1 MENAN
6 LKELQEANKKLYASM
21 KAFQIAAEES
31 GSLVFAYDTRAQT
44 IFVDEQT
51 AKKFGV
57 REIQHGVPYDMIK
70 LGVVSE
76 DTQAEYLRLHEAMI
90 RGEKEARGVVKL
102 IQADGTQA
110 VQDLKFQA
118 ILDKKGIST
127 GIAVGVYRDITER
140 YVRGSE
146 EERYRQVVFGLERY
160 NFHYDSRT
168 DLLEVFAPPVQG
180 MGGEFRYEYPDFWAK
195 LRKGEICSRG
205 DLLVLEDLF
214 IHGSPKPVQV
224 ELYSVKTK
232 EKRWYAMAANVTESK
247 EKGRQVFGLI
257 SDITDIKEKERSYE
271 KLQRVLRG
279 MRDDYKG
286 IFEIDLNSDTFLVL
300 YDETGDADFI
310 SEEGCYSH
318 MVSLTA
324 EKLVAPE
331 FREDFEQIAGIEYL
345 KSALK
350 EEQRIELEYRT
361 NMENGAW
368 RRNTYQVVE
377 YKDGC
382 PYMVVMYHSD
392 IDKLKTKLLTQQQA
406 IQAAYE
412 YAESANAAK
421 TDFLSRMSH
430 DIRTPI
436 NAIIGMT
443 AIAGNNLDNPDRVGE
458 CLGKISS
465 ASKHLLSLINEVLD
479 MTKIESGAV
488 ELQEEKF
495 NLADLIENM
504 INMVLPQIKE
514 HDHQLEVSIGSLKHE
529 WVVGDSLRIQQAF
542 VNLISNAV
550 KYTPDGGKIEV
561 SIKERFSHSQN
572 FGEYEF
578 CFEDNGIGMSEEFQ
592 QVLFEPFSRAEDS
605 RVSKVTGTGLG
616 MSITRNLIRM
626 MDGEIQ
632 VDSQLNKGT
641 RFIVTIHLKLEDD
654 GTEVPKEL
662 QNLPVL
668 VVDDDEDTCESTCIL
683 LKDMGMKG
691 ECCLSG
697 RKAVDLIKERRQR
710 GEDYFAVLLDWKM
723 PGMDGVTTAR
733 EIGKTVGEDVPII
746 FLTAYDWSEI
756 ETEAKTVK
764 VDRFLSKPLFKSR
777 LINSFKELLAPGQE
791 RDNGIAGFSADAAFF
806 NKRVLLA
813 EDNEL
818 NAENATEL
826 LEMLEIAVDWVE
838 NGKKAVEAVENSKE
852 GYYDLILM
860 DVQMP
865 VLDGYGATHAIRK
878 LNRKDTR
885 RIPIVAM
892 TANAFA
898 EDVNN
903 ALSAGMT
910 EHIAKPVDLKQLE
923 KMLKRYLCRQA

>member
-6 LKELQEANKKLYASM
+6 LKELQEVNKKLYASM

-31 GSLVFAYDTRAQT
+31 GSLVFTYDTQTQT

-51 AKKFGV
+51 ARQFGV
-57 REIQHGVPYDMIK
+57 REIQQGVPYEMLKMGI
-70 LGVVSE
+70 VSE

-90 RGEKEARGVVKL
+90 RGAKEARGVVKL
-102 IQADGTQA
+102 IQADGTET
-110 VQDLKFQA
+110 VQELKFRS
-118 ILDKKGIST
+118 ILDAKGIPT

-140 YVRGSE
+140 YAKELE
-146 EERYRQVVFGLERY
+146 EERYRQIVFALERY

-168 DLLEVFAPPVQG
+168 DLLVVFAPSGQG
-180 MGGEFRYEYPDFWAK
+180 EAGEARYEHPGFLAK

-205 DLLVLEDLF
+205 DLLVLEELF
-214 IHGSPKPVQV
+214 IHGSQKPVQV
-224 ELYSVKTK
+224 ELFSVKTK
-232 EKRWYAMAANVTESK
+232 EKRWYAMTANVTESK

-257 SDITDIKEKERSYE
+257 SDITDIKEKERSYQ
-271 KLQRVLRG
+271 KLERVLRG
-279 MRDDYKG
+279 MRNDYKG
-286 IFEIDLNSDTFLVL
+286 IFEIDLQSDTFLVL
-300 YDETGDADFI
+300 YDELEDTSFVPK
-310 SEEGCYSH
+310 EGCYSQ
-318 MVSLTA
+318 MISLTA

-331 FREDFEQIAGIEYL
+331 FRESFEQMTGIEYL

-350 EEQRIELEYRT
+350 EEQHIELEYRT

-377 YKDGC
+377 YKDGK

-458 CLGKISS
+458 CLGKISA

-504 INMVLPQIKE
+504 ITMVLPQIKQ
-514 HDHQLEVSIGSLKHE
+514 HNHQLEVSIGNLKHE

-550 KYTPDGGKIEV
+550 KYTPDGGRIEV
-561 SIKERFSHSQN
+561 SIKERSSHSQN

-578 CFEDNGIGMSEEFQ
+578 CFEDNGIGMSKEFQ
-592 QVLFEPFSRAEDS
+592 EVLFEPFSRAEDS

-641 RFIVTIHLKLEDD
+641 RFIVTIHLKLEED
-654 GTEVPKEL
+654 GTEIQEEL
-662 QNLPVL
+662 ENLPVL
-668 VVDDDEDTCESTCIL
+668 VVDDDESTCESTCIL
-683 LKDMGMKG
+683 LKDIGMIG
-691 ECCLSG
+691 ESCLSG
-697 RKAVDLIKERRQR
+697 REAVELVRERRQR

-733 EIGKTVGEDVPII
+733 EIGKVVGQDVPII

-756 ETEAKTVK
+756 ETEAETVG

-777 LINSFKELLAPGQE
+777 LVNSFKGLINPAQE
-791 RDNGIAGFSADAAFF
+791 KDNGIDGFSEDVTFS
-806 NKRVLLA
+806 NKRILLA

-818 NAENATEL
+818 NAEIATEL
-826 LEMLEIAVDWVE
+826 LEMLEISVDWVE
-838 NGKKAVEAVENSKE
+838 NGREAVETVENSEE

-865 VLDGYGATHAIRK
+865 VLDGYGATSTIRK
-878 LNRKDTR
+878 LNRKDAKK
-885 RIPIVAM
+885 IPIVAM

-898 EDVNN
+898 EDVND
-903 ALSAGMT
+903 ALNAGMT

-923 KMLKRYLCRQA
+923 KVLRRYLCRQG

>member
-6 LKELQEANKKLYASM
+6 LKELQEVNKKLYVSM

-31 GSLVFAYDTRAQT
+31 ESLIFTYDTQAQA

-51 AKKFGV
+51 AKDFGV
-57 REIQHGVPYDMIK
+57 REVQYGVPYDMVK

-90 RGEKEARGVVKL
+90 NGEKEARGVVKL
-102 IQADGTQA
+102 IRADGTQA
-110 VQDLKFQA
+110 VQDLKFRA
-118 ILDKKGIST
+118 ILDEKGIPT

-140 YVRGSE
+140 YARELE
-146 EERYRQVVFGLERY
+146 EERYRQVVFALERY
-160 NFHYDSRT
+160 NFHYDSRR
-168 DLLEVFAPPVQG
+168 DLLVVFAPPGQTAE
-180 MGGEFRYEYPDFWAK
+180 GELKFEHPDFFAK

-205 DLLVLEDLF
+205 DLLVLEELF
-214 IHGSPKPVQV
+214 IHGSQKSVQV

-232 EKRWYAMAANVTESK
+232 EKRWYAMTANVTESK
-247 EKGRQVFGLI
+247 EKGRQVFGLL
-257 SDITDIKEKERSYE
+257 SDITDIKEKEHSYQ
-271 KLQRVLRG
+271 KLQRILRG

-286 IFEIDLNSDTFLVL
+286 IYEINLLSDTFLIL
-300 YDETGDADFI
+300 YDESGDVD
-310 SEEGCYSH
+310 SMPKEMCYSD
-318 MVSLTA
+318 MICLTA

-331 FREDFEQIAGIEYL
+331 FKESYKQMTDIENL
-345 KSALK
+345 KSVLK
-350 EEQRIELEYRT
+350 EEPRIELEFQT
-361 NMENGAW
+361 TMENGVW
-368 RRNTYQVVE
+368 RRNTYQVVK
-377 YKDGC
+377 YKDGH

-443 AIAGNNLDNPDRVGE
+443 AIAGNNLENPDRVGE

-495 NLADLIENM
+495 NLADLIDNM
-504 INMVLPQIKE
+504 INMVLPQIKQHNHE
-514 HDHQLEVSIGSLKHE
+514 LEVSIGNLKHE

-550 KYTPDGGKIEV
+550 KYTPDGGKIGV
-561 SIKERFSHSQN
+561 SIKERSSHSQN

-578 CFEDNGIGMSEEFQ
+578 CFEDNGIGMSKEFQ
-592 QVLFEPFSRAEDS
+592 KVLFEPFSRAEDS

-641 RFIVTIHLKLEDD
+641 RFIVTIHLKLEDE
-654 GTEVPKEL
+654 GTEAQEEL
-662 QNLPVL
+662 KNLPVL
-668 VVDDDEDTCESTCIL
+668 VVDDDESTCESTCIL
-683 LKDMGMKG
+683 LKDIGMNG
-691 ECCLSG
+691 ESCLSG
-697 RKAVDLIKERRQR
+697 QEAVKLVRERRQK
-710 GEDYFAVLLDWKM
+710 GQDYFAVLLDWKM

-733 EIGKTVGEDVPII
+733 EIGKIVGQDVPII

-756 ETEAKTVK
+756 ETEANTVG

-777 LINSFKELLAPGQE
+777 LITSFKELIHPGRE
-791 RDNGIAGFSADAAFF
+791 RNGGIDGFSEDAAFF

-818 NAENATEL
+818 NAEIATEL
-826 LEMLEIAVDWVE
+826 LKMLEIAVEWVE
-838 NGKKAVEAVENSKE
+838 NGRKAVEAVENSRE

-878 LNRKDTR
+878 MNRKDTKK
-885 RIPIVAM
+885 IPIVAM

-923 KMLKRYLCRQA
+923 TMLKRHLCQQA

>member
-6 LKELQEANKKLYASM
+6 IKELQEVNKKLYASM

-31 GSLVFAYDTRAQT
+31 GSLVFTYDTRAQT

-57 REIQHGVPYDMIK
+57 KEIQYGIPYDMVG

-76 DTQAEYLRLHEAMI
+76 DTQSEYLRLHEAMI
-90 RGEKEARGVVKL
+90 QGAKEARGVVKL
-102 IQADGTQA
+102 IQADGTQT

-118 ILDKKGIST
+118 ILDENGVST
-127 GIAVGVYRDITER
+127 GIAVGIYRDITER
-140 YVRGSE
+140 YARELE
-146 EERYRQVVFGLERY
+146 EERYRQVTFDLERY
-160 NFHYDSRT
+160 NFHYDSRE
-168 DLLEVFAPPVQG
+168 DLLVVFVPPG
-180 MGGEFRYEYPDFWAK
+180 RGAEGSSKYEHPEFLSK

-205 DLLVLEDLF
+205 DLLVLEELF
-214 IHGSPKPVQV
+214 IHGSSKPVQV

-257 SDITDIKEKERSYE
+257 SDITDIKEKEYSYQ

-286 IFEIDLNSDTFLVL
+286 ILEINLLSDTFLVL
-300 YDETGDADFI
+300 YNEAGDENFMPR
-310 SEEGCYSH
+310 EGCYSR
-318 MVSLTA
+318 MVSFTT

-331 FREDFEQIAGIEYL
+331 FKENFEQMAGIEYL
-345 KSALK
+345 KAVLK
-350 EEQRIELEYRT
+350 EEPRIELEYRT

-392 IDKLKTKLLTQQQA
+392 IDKLKTRLLTQQQA

-458 CLGKISS
+458 CLGKISA
-465 ASKHLLSLINEVLD
+465 ASKHLLGLINEVLD

-495 NLADLIENM
+495 NLADLIDNM
-504 INMVLPQIKE
+504 ITMVLPQIKQ
-514 HDHQLEVSIGSLKHE
+514 HNHQLEVSIGSLKHE
-529 WVVGDSLRIQQAF
+529 WVVGDSVRIQQAF

-550 KYTPDGGKIEV
+550 KYTPDGGKIRV
-561 SIKERFSHSQN
+561 SIKERASHSQN

-632 VDSQLNKGT
+632 VDSQLNQGT

-654 GTEVPKEL
+654 GSEVPKEIRD
-662 QNLPVL
+662 LPVL
-668 VVDDDEDTCESTCIL
+668 VVDDDESTCESTCIL
-683 LKDMGMKG
+683 LKEIGLRG
-691 ECCLSG
+691 ESCLSG
-697 RKAVDLIKERRQR
+697 REAVELVRKRRQR

-723 PGMDGVTTAR
+723 PGMDGVGTAR
-733 EIGKTVGEDVPII
+733 EIEKIAGKDIPII

-756 ETEAKTVK
+756 ETEAKAVG
-764 VDRFLSKPLFKSR
+764 VDRFLLKPLFKSR
-777 LINSFKELLAPGQE
+777 LISCFKELVNPGQE
-791 RDNGIAGFSADAAFF
+791 RNNGIEGFSEDAAFSD
-806 NKRVLLA
+806 KRVLLA

-818 NAENATEL
+818 NAEIATEL
-826 LEMLEIAVDWVE
+826 LEMLEIVVDWVKDGRE
-838 NGKKAVEAVENSKE
+838 AVEAVENSQE
-852 GYYDLILM
+852 GYYDMILM

-865 VLDGYGATHAIRK
+865 VLDGYGATHAIRG
-878 LNRKDTR
+878 LNRKDAR
-885 RIPIVAM
+885 KIPIVAM

-923 KMLKRYLCRQA
+923 IMLKRHLCRQA